1 MTKKVTELAENSLNI
16 GDSIIM
22 GIAGS
27 APAFSLAVAT
37 ATLMAS
43 INTLAPASILY
54 CGLLMFGITLAFI
67 HLNKV
72 IVNAGAS
79 YAWVS
84 QIFNP
89 FLGFFTGWT
98 LLVSSTVFMVSGSI
112 PAATATLLLVAP
124 DLVSNPHWVMLIAT
138 AWLTL
143 ITLITLKG
151 IKTSSRV
158 QIFMTGLEV
167 LILVAIILGGI
178 FFFYKHPAHVF
189 SIAWLSLFNF
199 SPSLFATGALTA
211 LFLYWGWDVT
221 LNLSEETK
229 NKQYTPGWG
238 AFWAVIIIILLFV
251 CFSITVLLVLTDT
264 EIQASGTNIIFETA
278 NKVFPKPWSYL
289 AVLCVILSTIGTLET
304 TLLQFTRTLFAKS
317 RDGVLHHRYAV
328 LHASW
333 NTPWVA
339 ILFIWSLGV
348 LFLVLSSFFSTIDI
362 IIKDSVHAIGF
373 QASLYYSITGFACAR
388 YYQKLWKT
396 ISELFI
402 YIIWPTLS
410 ALFFILIALL
420 SIPSF
425 DFVTLM
431 ISFGGIFLG
440 IIPLYLNHRA
450 KRRLVPPQH

>member
-1 MTKKVTELAENSLNI
+1 
-16 GDSIIM
+16 
-22 GIAGS
+22 
-27 APAFSLAVAT
+27 
-37 ATLMAS
+37 MAS

-264 EIQASGTNIIFETA
+264 EIQASGTNIIFELPGCSVCYSKYHR
-278 NKVFPKPWSYL
+278 NIRNYS
-289 AVLCVILSTIGTLET
+289 STIYTNPVCKKPRWCFTSSICSITCFLEYPMGGYFIY
-304 TLLQFTRTLFAKS
+304 LVFGSIVFSFIFFFFHYRHYYQGLRS
-317 RDGVLHHRYAV
+317 CHWI
-328 LHASW
+328 SS
-333 NTPWVA
+333 
-339 ILFIWSLGV
+339 LFILQHHGFR
-348 LFLVLSSFFSTIDI
+348 LREVLSKIMENNF
-362 IIKDSVHAIGF
+362 
-373 QASLYYSITGFACAR
+373 
-388 YYQKLWKT
+388 
-396 ISELFI
+396 
-402 YIIWPTLS
+402 
-410 ALFFILIALL
+410 
-420 SIPSF
+420 
-425 DFVTLM
+425 
-431 ISFGGIFLG
+431 
-440 IIPLYLNHRA
+440 
-450 KRRLVPPQH
+450 